1 MAAEVPKRSLEEYLM
16 FFRHCTKRSAAQW
29 QLVIRRSYPWFQP
42 GYRLF
47 EKEPEEETD
56 RIDFRKKFLSVT
68 LPRDLPYGGGK
79 PPNYHLGA
87 EVYHPNF
94 SKFRNLPISAVA
106 LRVLFHGWDSWHVFA
121 SSEAKEFMPKSVKE
135 INAQAIE
142 DPSLARE
149 VSGQSVHDGQV
160 IGDLELPSGD
170 DEDDDDDQAEST
182 AAEATPARKKRKEA
196 APTVTSAEGPSSP
209 STKSKRPKK
218 RVAGEY
224 VATEGIAAAPSN
236 TSGTDEDLR
245 EAFEEVEQEKE
256 MEELEEAADGPQE
269 KAKAEEKE
277 EEIPAEVI
285 AESIALAQK
294 QQEQQEGLMAEL
306 TGSELALFEDVK
318 AEHST
323 ATPAAGVQA
332 EVSVTES
339 VDQAIGVPE
348 VGVVMSAAVPEAMV
362 ILCLLSVFPLALS
375 ILHKANP
382 NSLYDAYP
390 FCPGSRATPSFA
402 DPQLANLRPWT
413 RTPTGQIGEVEF
425 YSRYSQVRA
434 VREAI
439 ERLKIWRSSSL
450 MRAGGY

>member
-1 MAAEVPKRSLEEYLM
+1 MNWSSPSLML
-16 FFRHCTKRSAAQW
+16 
-29 QLVIRRSYPWFQP
+29 
-42 GYRLF
+42 
-47 EKEPEEETD
+47 
-56 RIDFRKKFLSVT
+56 
-68 LPRDLPYGGGK
+68 GGK
-79 PPNYHLGA
+79 P
-87 EVYHPNF
+87 NF
-94 SKFRNLPISAVA
+94 AICLFLAVA

-121 SSEAKEFMPKSVKE
+121 SSEAKEFMLKSVKE

-160 IGDLELPSGD
+160 IGKYSIFPARDLELPSGD

-196 APTVTSAEGPSSP
+196 APTVTSGRLLSELFTVLSFPVLFRLTYVLMAYFLSIAAEGPSSP

-285 AESIALAQK
+285 ARK
-294 QQEQQEGLMAEL
+294 
-306 TGSELALFEDVK
+306 
-318 AEHST
+318 
-323 ATPAAGVQA
+323 
-332 EVSVTES
+332 
-339 VDQAIGVPE
+339 
-348 VGVVMSAAVPEAMV
+348 
-362 ILCLLSVFPLALS
+362 
-375 ILHKANP
+375 
-382 NSLYDAYP
+382 
-390 FCPGSRATPSFA
+390 
-402 DPQLANLRPWT
+402 
-413 RTPTGQIGEVEF
+413 
-425 YSRYSQVRA
+425 
-434 VREAI
+434 
-439 ERLKIWRSSSL
+439 
-450 MRAGGY
+450 